1 MEEHLLIGRKL
12 TRKRIIKVGVI
23 LFTFST
29 LCLLAMCFTF
39 TGTFFYWLNID
50 KKYGFLISFIFLL
63 PIYSIYFY
71 NLTKF
76 YLSMQYL
83 EITNGKII
91 FNKSKSKREIFDE
104 IKVVWRDKSYCP
116 DIQFELSDIISLQIK
131 SYLGLTSGRRNANV
145 AFQFIL
151 KDGLII
157 SIIPKDLKSQKGQFA
172 RFVDIL
178 ENEGIYIIDPHG
190 LREVLENDIVVI
202 KDYIIKNHKGEWMYD
217 EI

>member
-1 MEEHLLIGRKL
+1 MEQNILIGTKL
-12 TRKRIIKVGVI
+12 TRKRIIKVGVM
-23 LFTFST
+23 LLVFVT

-50 KKYGFLISFIFLL
+50 KKYGFFISLIILF
-63 PIYSIYFY
+63 PIYAIYFY

-104 IKVVWRDKSYCP
+104 IKLVWQDKSYCP
-116 DIQFELSDIISLQIK
+116 DIQFNLSNVISVQINR
-131 SYLGLTSGRRNANV
+131 YLGLTSGRRNANV

-151 KDGLII
+151 KDGQMIT
-157 SIIPKDLKSQKGQFA
+157 IIPKYLKSQKGQFA

-178 ENEGIYIIDPHG
+178 ENQGIYIIDPHG
-190 LREVLENDIVVI
+190 LREVLENDIVAI
-202 KDYIIKNHKGEWMYD
+202 KDYIIKNHKGEWIYD